1 MVAGVIHISDQ
12 FELNQESAAEQD
24 ETRSTTDWNTT
35 PEVGKCQE
43 DSSSRYYVS
52 FLMSQWSKFDTVK
65 LGNKEL
71 FGHPK
76 IVP

>member
-24 ETRSTTDWNTT
+24 EKSTTTDWKREKTRQ

-43 DSSSRYYVS
+43 DSSSSGY
-52 FLMSQWSKFDTVK
+52 FLLCFLILAYFFLQNHDSLTVN
-65 LGNKEL
+65 LSR
-71 FGHPK
+71 
-76 IVP
+76 